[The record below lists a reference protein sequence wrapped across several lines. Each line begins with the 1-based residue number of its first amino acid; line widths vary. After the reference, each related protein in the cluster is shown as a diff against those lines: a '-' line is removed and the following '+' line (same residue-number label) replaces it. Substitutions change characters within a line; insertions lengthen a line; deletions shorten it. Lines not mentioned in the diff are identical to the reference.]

1 MTEVSIALAQT
12 NAVLGNVEANLER
25 HLHWISRAMDANAQL
40 IVFPEL
46 SLTGYYL
53 RDLAHEIAIPT
64 AGIAQRLSKLYRAS
78 RDLDIVCSFVE
89 RDDRGRFYVCAAYVS
104 RGSLRHIHRKLYL
117 PTYGLFEEGRYYSAG
132 ESLRA
137 FDTRFGRVGMLICED
152 FWHVSPPYLLW
163 LDGADVLLLMS
174 ASPARGLGKSED
186 LASVEWVERINQ
198 AYASMFTMFVAH
210 TNRVGFE
217 DGLHM
222 AGQATV
228 FDPEG
233 QLVACGPPNEEALTL
248 ATIDLDQLRRTR
260 AQLPLLRDERSGL
273 VQRELARLL
282 GQSRDPG
289 RPLGGAND
297 N

>member
-1 MTEVSIALAQT
+1 MTDTIIALAQT
-12 NAVLGNVEANLER
+12 EAVLGDVEANLDR
-25 HLHWISRAMDANAQL
+25 HLDWIAKAADANAQL

-53 RDLAHEIAIPT
+53 RDLAHEVAIPT
-64 AGIAQRLSKLYRAS
+64 SELDRALSKLYDAS
-78 RDLDIVCSFVE
+78 RVLDIVCSFVE
-89 RDDRGRFYVCAAYVS
+89 LDERSRFYVSAVYLS
-104 RGSLRHIHRKLYL
+104 GGTLKHLHRKLYL
-117 PTYGLFEEGRYYSAG
+117 PTYGLFEEGRYYAAG
-132 ESLRA
+132 QSLQA

-163 LDGADVLLLMS
+163 LDRADLLLLMS
-174 ASPARGLGKSED
+174 ASPARGLGQGKD

-233 QLVACGPPNEEALTL
+233 QLVASGPPLEESLTI
-248 ATIDLDQLRRTR
+248 ATIELDQLRRTR
-260 AQLPLLRDERSGL
+260 SRLPLLRDERTDL
-273 VQRELARLL
+273 VDRELARIL
-282 GQSRDPG
+282 GPPSHPG
-289 RPLGGAND
+289 KSPRREHD
-297 N
+297 D